1 MCKLCVWPVKKAL
14 QPYIYIHTMCHALA
28 VPLEV
33 ISVEV
38 IPGQAAVNKKYFLLW
53 CTIRHE

>member
-1 MCKLCVWPVKKAL
+1 
-14 QPYIYIHTMCHALA
+14 MCHALA

-38 IPGQAAVNKKYFLLW
+38 IPGQAAVNKKYFLLQR
-53 CTIRHE
+53 TIRERVNHITVSALF